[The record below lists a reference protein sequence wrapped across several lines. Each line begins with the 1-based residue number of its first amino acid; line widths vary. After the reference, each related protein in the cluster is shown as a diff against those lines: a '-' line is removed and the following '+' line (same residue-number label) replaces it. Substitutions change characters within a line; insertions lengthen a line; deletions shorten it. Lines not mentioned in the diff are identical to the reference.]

1 MAMLRLYDW
10 TSVAA
15 AVLVSNYVYW
25 CLEGNQRREKR
36 SIILVQKLPARN
48 RISQLT
54 ILLITIVTIFL

>member
-1 MAMLRLYDW
+1 MAMLHIHDW
-10 TSVAA
+10 TSLAA

-36 SIILVQKLPARN
+36 NIILVQKLPAPN

-54 ILLITIVTIFL
+54 ILLNQIVTIFL